1 LNENEEEETVVE
13 AVGRQDGA
21 MNKATRMMADEERAS
36 TGTVA
41 ALIGPTF
48 EEWPNGGGGGLKIN
62 RRGELRRR
70 KRWLC

>member
-1 LNENEEEETVVE
+1 LNENEEETVEE
-13 AVGRQDGA
+13 AAAGRQDGA
-21 MNKATRMMADEERAS
+21 MNKATRMMADEETAL

-41 ALIGPTF
+41 ALIEPTF

-62 RRGELRRR
+62 RRGELSRR